1 MLKRKAIGLSDTG
14 VVRNTNQD
22 SYYLDPKGRFFI
34 VADGMGGYIGGKEAS
49 EISIKTIS
57 RYLEE
62 NWESS
67 FSSDL
72 IIRQSIV
79 DANEDILK
87 AQELNPELSQMG
99 TTVVVILFRG
109 GYSWYGH
116 VGDSRLY
123 RLRNSLLEKLT
134 DDHTWISNAV
144 RRGELSQE
152 QIRSHPWRHLLLQ
165 CLGRRDLNPID
176 VEKLETLP
184 GDLLLLC
191 SDGLTEELR
200 DQEIA
205 RILTDENLV
214 DSQAKVANLIE
225 TAKRAGGS
233 DNITVLLVEEP

>member
-67 FSSDL
+67 LSSDL

-109 GYSWYGH
+109 EYSWYGY

-152 QIRSHPWRHLLLQ
+152 QIRFHPWRHILLQ
-165 CLGRRDLNPID
+165 CLGRRDLTSID
-176 VEKLETLP
+176 IEKLETIP

-205 RILTDENLV
+205 EILTDENLV
-214 DSQAKVANLIE
+214 DSQTKAAKLVE
-225 TAKRAGGS
+225 KAKRAGGS